1 MGDVVHIRRSQPTA
15 ELKRAL
21 ETHAEHEARMVTML
35 EGFSA
40 ALALANEIRAAN
52 IQRLSELSEG
62 HAVGQIPGGEASDR
76 PTAATPNP
84 SRKG

>member
-40 ALALANEIRAAN
+40 ALSLANEIRAVN
-52 IQRLSELSEG
+52 LLRLSELSAG
-62 HAVGQIPGGEASDR
+62 DAGGQIPGGEASDI
-76 PTAATPNP
+76 PPAATASP
-84 SRKG
+84 SQKG

>member
-21 ETHAEHEARMVTML
+21 ETHAEHEARMVTTL